1 MLQEKPPGSMPRN
14 SVQISMP

>member
-1 MLQEKPPGSMPRN
+1 MLQERPPESMPRN